1 MSTIVVLAVCLDQ
14 FFPGAEAS
22 TWKSAGYF
30 FVPAPSIKEAIKHF
44 KAGDFDLVLLGHS
57 IPVESRERLTYLIRA
72 TASHVPVVC
81 IAGSLGQQDSFADAT
96 FAQGSTD
103 LFTGMGELLKGY
115 TRVRAVPAILYA
127 TAT

>member
-1 MSTIVVLAVCLDQ
+1 
-14 FFPGAEAS
+14 
-22 TWKSAGYF
+22 
-30 FVPAPSIKEAIKHF
+30 
-44 KAGDFDLVLLGHS
+44 
-57 IPVESRERLTYLIRA
+57 
-72 TASHVPVVC
+72 
-81 IAGSLGQQDSFADAT
+81 LGQQDSFADAT